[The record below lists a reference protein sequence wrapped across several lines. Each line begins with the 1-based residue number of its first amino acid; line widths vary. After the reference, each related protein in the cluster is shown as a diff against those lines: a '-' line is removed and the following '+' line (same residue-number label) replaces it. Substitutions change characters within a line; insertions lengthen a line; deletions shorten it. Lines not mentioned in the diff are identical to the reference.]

1 MSGKMTEEEIYSEAR
16 RRVKSKSKFFGDLAA
31 YVVINAGLFLIWY
44 FVAGRGYPWFFWVMG
59 VWGVFLLIDFINT
72 FVWKMRMG
80 TGAIEKEADRIRKGQ

>member
-1 MSGKMTEEEIYSEAR
+1 MSCKMTEEEIYNEAR

-59 VWGVFLLIDFINT
+59 VWGVFLLLDFLRT
-72 FVWKMRMG
+72 FVWNRSMG
-80 TGAIEKEADRIRKGQ
+80 KEAIEKEADRIRKEQ